1 MATTTSLNPA
11 SRPSIAPV
19 LPPLFLGTAT
29 FNTQHVKDPLQM
41 PYRQIV
47 SRALELGVN
56 GFDTSPYYGPSE
68 VLLGDALAA
77 HTAATNIPRE
87 SYVLVTKAG
96 RIAGNEFDYSPAYVR
111 YSVLRSLSRLNTTY
125 LDLVYMHDVEFVSP
139 AEVLAAVQ
147 TLRQLRDEGKIRYVG
162 ISGFPVHVLCSL
174 AEMIL
179 AETGEALDAIL
190 SYGHFTIQ
198 NPTLGLAEVVAG
210 PDHNDEQS
218 PLRRFRNAG
227 VQVVLN
233 ASMLGMGLLTS
244 TGVPARTE
252 TAEGKAGVIA
262 SWHPAPDDLRSAC
275 QKLSAIASD
284 AGERLETVALHWSME
299 EYARVG
305 AAAGLGV
312 QLPGQSGDVRVG
324 GSVMGVTSTAE
335 LEQTVESWKLVLQ
348 GLAAGSEASARYE
361 KLKALVEQK
370 MWPEL
375 GVWKGYSW
383 ASPDEG
389 FQNERSADKFG
400 LIPEEDELMTNFM
413 TRISSNF
420 DQHLIGQYAL
430 AHQPPWRCRLR
441 NRYEAHHQLRR
452 IIGLELNHKARSPR
466 PQPDRIFAI
475 LPFSSTRMAEAF
487 GLVASVFATIQIADR
502 VVSICKDYIE
512 NVRDAPSDLR
522 TILVECSSVGA
533 VLQNVEFLLK
543 FEEPYS
549 ALRKALDGDAGPV
562 AECHGAIEQLE
573 KLIASD
579 QNQAQGPTDSKR
591 KKVQVTLR
599 NLAWPLKETKAK
611 KQLQDVARCKNTIS
625 LALTATSSHD
635 IKLIREGTSR
645 IQQVLTENQRNDV
658 YKWLRHTDPSS
669 IHYFA
674 TKRSDLPTCIPTT
687 TELAQITNLERANGC
702 HVLQSGPSSVK
713 EMYDACGFMASRE
726 PAKLSWLHNSL
737 RKSKRIADS
746 LLQDES
752 APFLRWVLERM
763 CRKVDQVPDH
773 LWTMFKD
780 GKDPS
785 LSDLLTA
792 LEAVSRYFSGVHITI
807 DAVDESSPRE
817 ELLKVLRDLATDLRF
832 SNIRLLVTSRE
843 YLDIEKVMEE
853 VSTEISMRNE
863 YLDADIRLYTESRL
877 ATNDKLK
884 DWTEDVRQEALE
896 ALCIGAKGMFRWIV
910 CQLDSLRRIK
920 GSKAAIMNELRNPP
934 KTLDEAYDRIFE
946 TMPEEDLQ
954 IVVSALDWICFN
966 NKVFGRDWIDSN
978 VLIEAIQ
985 KDLSRQSRCAK
996 DYRYDVEFLRELCGC
1011 LITVTADVEF
1021 DFCGGLEISFSHY
1034 TVMEYLATS
1043 IGFSPECCFRLDKST
1058 ALSER
1063 ASIISSEAFQYK
1075 IGETRTLENH
1085 RTSPTLT
1092 WQFDFGTYCSL
1103 AVMKMI
1109 RDCEDV
1115 LLQNEELAIML
1126 TTSHHSRTHPF
1137 DTIHNMELIEDGE
1150 PVVEIFLGSHLIGF
1164 LYLQAF
1170 KLADSMLR
1178 KEGCAGNLLQTIVHM
1193 GYRFDFE
1200 ESIQNFH
1207 LPLMSFL
1214 AATGSES
1221 FMGEALHHLL
1231 TNWHEAIDFRCLLLD
1246 FVALHGHEEYREYPL
1261 SALPAC
1267 IEMCRLEELLDL
1279 GAETDASDF
1288 VVTPLQVAVACLDQ
1302 DGVVILLEGGANP
1315 DARGNP
1321 AAMNRPEHTILRAC
1335 DYLSGMTPLQI
1346 CRYKTQKPCLKALLD
1361 CGGIFQGFVNDRLEN
1376 IEEISGRIEAMLLK
1390 YGAT

>member
-1 MATTTSLNPA
+1 
-11 SRPSIAPV
+11 
-19 LPPLFLGTAT
+19 
-29 FNTQHVKDPLQM
+29 
-41 PYRQIV
+41 
-47 SRALELGVN
+47 
-56 GFDTSPYYGPSE
+56 
-68 VLLGDALAA
+68 
-77 HTAATNIPRE
+77 
-87 SYVLVTKAG
+87 
-96 RIAGNEFDYSPAYVR
+96 
-111 YSVLRSLSRLNTTY
+111 
-125 LDLVYMHDVEFVSP
+125 
-139 AEVLAAVQ
+139 
-147 TLRQLRDEGKIRYVG
+147 
-162 ISGFPVHVLCSL
+162 
-174 AEMIL
+174 
-179 AETGEALDAIL
+179 
-190 SYGHFTIQ
+190 
-198 NPTLGLAEVVAG
+198 
-210 PDHNDEQS
+210 
-218 PLRRFRNAG
+218 
-227 VQVVLN
+227 
-233 ASMLGMGLLTS
+233 
-244 TGVPARTE
+244 
-252 TAEGKAGVIA
+252 
-262 SWHPAPDDLRSAC
+262 
-275 QKLSAIASD
+275 
-284 AGERLETVALHWSME
+284 
-299 EYARVG
+299 
-305 AAAGLGV
+305 
-312 QLPGQSGDVRVG
+312 
-324 GSVMGVTSTAE
+324 
-335 LEQTVESWKLVLQ
+335 
-348 GLAAGSEASARYE
+348 
-361 KLKALVEQK
+361 
-370 MWPEL
+370 
-375 GVWKGYSW
+375 
-383 ASPDEG
+383 
-389 FQNERSADKFG
+389 
-400 LIPEEDELMTNFM
+400 
-413 TRISSNF
+413 
-420 DQHLIGQYAL
+420 
-430 AHQPPWRCRLR
+430 
-441 NRYEAHHQLRR
+441 
-452 IIGLELNHKARSPR
+452 
-466 PQPDRIFAI
+466 
-475 LPFSSTRMAEAF
+475 
-487 GLVASVFATIQIADR
+487 
-502 VVSICKDYIE
+502 
-512 NVRDAPSDLR
+512 
-522 TILVECSSVGA
+522 
-533 VLQNVEFLLK
+533 
-543 FEEPYS
+543 
-549 ALRKALDGDAGPV
+549 
-562 AECHGAIEQLE
+562 
-573 KLIASD
+573 
-579 QNQAQGPTDSKR
+579 
-591 KKVQVTLR
+591 
-599 NLAWPLKETKAK
+599 
-611 KQLQDVARCKNTIS
+611 
-625 LALTATSSHD
+625 
-635 IKLIREGTSR
+635 
-645 IQQVLTENQRNDV
+645 
-658 YKWLRHTDPSS
+658 
-669 IHYFA
+669 
-674 TKRSDLPTCIPTT
+674 
-687 TELAQITNLERANGC
+687 
-702 HVLQSGPSSVK
+702 
-713 EMYDACGFMASRE
+713 
-726 PAKLSWLHNSL
+726 
-737 RKSKRIADS
+737 
-746 LLQDES
+746 
-752 APFLRWVLERM
+752 
-763 CRKVDQVPDH
+763 
-773 LWTMFKD
+773 MFKD

-785 LSDLLTA
+785 LSDLLIA
-792 LEAVSRYFSGVHITI
+792 LEAVLRYFSSVHITI

-920 GSKAAIMNELRNPP
+920 GSKAAIMNELRNLP
-934 KTLDEAYDRIFE
+934 KTLDEAYDKILE
-946 TMPEEDLQ
+946 AIPEEDLQ

-966 NKVFGRDWIDSN
+966 NKVFGRKWIDSN

-996 DYRYDVEFLRELCGC
+996 DYRYDVDFLRELCGC

-1043 IGFSPECCFRLDKST
+1043 IRFSPECCFRLDKST

-1137 DTIHNMELIEDGE
+1137 DTIHNMKLSEDGE
-1150 PVVEIFLGSHLIGF
+1150 PVVEIFLGWDLDIVFYAPPQPEVRILIGF

-1214 AATGSES
+1214 AATGSDS

-1246 FVALHGHEEYREYPL
+1246 FVALHGHEEYREYRS

-1279 GAETDASDF
+1279 GAETDAPDF

-1302 DGVVILLEGGANP
+1302 DGVEILLEGGANP

-1361 CGGIFQGFVNDRLEN
+1361 CGGIFKGFVNDRLEN